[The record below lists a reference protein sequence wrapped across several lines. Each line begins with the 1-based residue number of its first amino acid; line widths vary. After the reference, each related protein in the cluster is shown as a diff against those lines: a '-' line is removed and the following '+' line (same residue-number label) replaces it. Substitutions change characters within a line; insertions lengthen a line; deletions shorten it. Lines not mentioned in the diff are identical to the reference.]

1 MHFFKKIN
9 VITIIIIIIIISIL
23 LVIMNKTPQSE
34 ENKIIIKNI
43 IVEDKEDLKFLSFDQ
58 EININYLISEAIDK
72 GIPLVF
78 KVTLEIVEVNDI
90 WPTKT
95 VLKKIRYYQIEYK
108 ALRKVYK
115 IKDINGKNY
124 EYKYLDE
131 AIQKISK
138 VKDFGFSFNN
148 NQVNFELWLNVALER
163 KKLPKPLQ
171 VNYFDR
177 TWYMNSN
184 KSIYKFGKLN

>member
-1 MHFFKKIN
+1 MMVYFMHFFKKFSVILIVVSISLLIIDRFSYSKENEILIKDVVIN
-9 VITIIIIIIIISIL
+9 
-23 LVIMNKTPQSE
+23 
-34 ENKIIIKNI
+34 
-43 IVEDKEDLKFLSFDQ
+43 DKENLKYINFNQ
-58 EININYLISEAIDK
+58 EISLDHLITKAINK

-78 KVTLEIVEVNDI
+78 KVTVKIVEIKDI
-90 WPTKT
+90 WLTKT
-95 VLKKIRYYQIEYK
+95 VLKKVGYYQIEYK

-115 IKDINGKNY
+115 IKDVNGNKY
-124 EYKYLDE
+124 EYRFIDE

-138 VKDFGFSFNN
+138 VEDLEFSFINKN
-148 NQVNFELWLNVALER
+148 KNKNYELWLNVNLER

-184 KSIYKFGKLN
+184 KSIHQL

>member
-1 MHFFKKIN
+1 MHFFKKIS
-9 VITIIIIIIIISIL
+9 IIIIVVS
-23 LVIMNKTPQSE
+23 LVIIDRLPDSE
-34 ENKIIIKNI
+34 DNEILIKDVVIDNSKDIKIIEFN
-43 IVEDKEDLKFLSFDQ
+43 Q
-58 EININYLISEAIDK
+58 EINFDSLILKAIKK

-78 KVTLEIVEVNDI
+78 KVTLKVVEVNDI

-95 VLKKIRYYQIEYK
+95 IIKKIGYYQIEYK

-115 IKDINGKNY
+115 IKDVNGNKY
-124 EYKYLDE
+124 EYRFIDE

-138 VKDFGFSFNN
+138 VEDLEFSFINKN
-148 NQVNFELWLNVALER
+148 KNKNYELWLNVNLER

-177 TWYMNSN
+177 TWNVKSN
-184 KSIYKFGKLN
+184 KSINKL